1 MKNIGTWTHV
11 SYEAQYSAYGTSR
24 FIGALSPVNASPAML
39 PLPAHDS
46 GLMWVA
52 NPSS

>member
-1 MKNIGTWTHV
+1 MIIMFTGYEKIG
-11 SYEAQYSAYGTSR
+11 
-24 FIGALSPVNASPAML
+24 VNASPAML